1 VDAPNLSSRRI
12 PAPAAVLVLVVLI
25 AAVGAAAGVV
35 FGAAALTVVV
45 AASVE
50 VDVGLVVDVEEEGT
64 VTEAVLVTGVEADS
78 AVEVVEASEAAMTL
92 DRREVEVVIGL

>member
-1 VDAPNLSSRRI
+1 VDAPNLSSSRRI
-12 PAPAAVLVLVVLI
+12 PVVGVVVVAVAAV
-25 AAVGAAAGVV
+25 AAAAGVV

-50 VDVGLVVDVEEEGT
+50 VGVGLVVDVEEEGT
-64 VTEAVLVTGVEADS
+64 VTEAVLATEAEAAS
-78 AVEVVEASEAAMTL
+78 EVVEVVASEVAMTL